1 MQSTR
6 FACITKQLCMCVAMY
21 ELLTALLTVELPLPE
36 EEVLKHVP

>member
-1 MQSTR
+1 
-6 FACITKQLCMCVAMY
+6 MCVAMY